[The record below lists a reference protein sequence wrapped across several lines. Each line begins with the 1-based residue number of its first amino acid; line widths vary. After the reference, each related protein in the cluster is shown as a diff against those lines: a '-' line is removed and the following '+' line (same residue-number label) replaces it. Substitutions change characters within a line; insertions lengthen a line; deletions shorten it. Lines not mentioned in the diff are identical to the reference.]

1 MDVIIGAYDLN
12 NSSQGERIAAQKI
25 YRHLSY
31 SPSNLLN
38 DIAIVELAQTSSL
51 PAITLAGPAT
61 RTSLPALTPLTVAG
75 WGLPCN
81 QNRHNLLRYYK
92 KWMLT
97 WFRNRFAK

>member
-1 MDVIIGAYDLN
+1 
-12 NSSQGERIAAQKI
+12 IAAQKI

-75 WGLPCN
+75 WGITVQSKPPQFTPILQEVDVDLVSQSLC
-81 QNRHNLLRYYK
+81 QIV
-92 KWMLT
+92 M
-97 WFRNRFAK
+97 